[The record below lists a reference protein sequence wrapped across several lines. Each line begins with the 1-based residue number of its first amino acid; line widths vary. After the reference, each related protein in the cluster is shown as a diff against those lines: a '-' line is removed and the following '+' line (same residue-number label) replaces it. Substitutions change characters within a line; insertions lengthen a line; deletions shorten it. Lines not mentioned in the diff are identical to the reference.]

1 MHITYAWEL
10 GGNLGHFA
18 AAEPLLERMHR
29 LGQQISICS
38 PQGSEATFRRAT
50 FPYQWQPAPKRFAAP
65 QARTLLGHA
74 SILRYAAGFYDESN
88 LAVLLENWRALLAT
102 LRSDVVIGDFAPAA
116 MLAAR
121 SLGIPRIAF
130 DSGFF
135 YPPENVPLPVLD
147 PVRTADTNELRLE
160 EKTVLGI
167 ANTCLMRLGTPTLD
181 SFDSLLRADDV
192 LLVNDASLDC
202 FARPDSTRFFGP
214 LLRFHQ
220 RPSSDDGA
228 SAQRSTAQEGII
240 RIFAYLNRHFET
252 LDAVL
257 ESLSLRDDFV
267 STVYLGGLDGNVDLS
282 RWQRKNLTLTRDFTE
297 FERRISQTD
306 VVICHGGAGTINH
319 ALAHGIPLVLLPM
332 FREQELNAQ
341 RVSTLGLGEVAS
353 KEMAGAVPR
362 LIARVA
368 SDRRVR
374 ARAMAHAVRLQPA
387 NVDVL
392 ASRVLNGARLHV
404 SKTSPRPASGPPA
417 SLDVSTL
424 DVIFLSYDE
433 ANADLHF
440 ALLRECVPHAQ
451 RVHGIKG
458 FARAHLEAARR
469 ARTERFITVDADTV
483 VEADFFKLRVKLPA
497 SVAHSSLSWSSV
509 NAINGLSYGNG
520 GVKVWR
526 RTHLERLL
534 SHEDE
539 NAVGALRY
547 DFCFHA
553 GYTQLSHCVG
563 TTYPNGS
570 PWQTFRAGF
579 REAVKLARDGHGR
592 IVPADVLIRRMD
604 HVNFRR
610 LIVWL
615 SIGADAKYGLWSIL
629 GARMG
634 FVANHAAGFDPRT
647 ISDFE
652 WLRDV
657 WCSTCANDSPDD
669 TNALAAKVR
678 AVGDEIRTTF
688 GLTVLREW
696 DAERSKGF
704 KAALAARR
712 KPRHIFDTTEVEL

>member
-18 AAEPLLERMHR
+18 AAEPLLERLHR
-29 LGQQISICS
+29 LGHQISICS
-38 PQGSEATFRRAT
+38 PQGSEATFRRAM
-50 FPYQWQPAPKRFAAP
+50 FPYRWQPAPKRFAAP

-74 SILRYAAGFYDESN
+74 SILRFAAGFYDESN
-88 LAVLLENWRALLAT
+88 LTVLLENWRALLHT
-102 LRSDVVIGDFAPAA
+102 LESDVVIGDFAPAA

-121 SLGIPRIAF
+121 TLGIPRTVF

-135 YPPENVPLPVLD
+135 YPPENVPLPILD
-147 PVRTADTNELRLE
+147 PARVADASQLRLE
-160 EKTVLGI
+160 ERTVLAI
-167 ANTCLMRLGTPTLD
+167 ANACLARLGAPALD
-181 SFDSLLRADDV
+181 AFDALLRADDA

-202 FARPDSTRFFGP
+202 FARPDSTKFIGP
-214 LLRFHQ
+214 MLRFHQ
-220 RPSSDDGA
+220 RPSENCPA
-228 SAQRSTAQEGII
+228 NVRHSTAQASAV
-240 RIFAYLNRHFET
+240 RIFAYLNRHFEA

-257 ESLSLRDDFV
+257 ERLCARDDFT
-267 STVYLGGLDGNVDLS
+267 STVYLGELDGNIDLA
-282 RWQRKNLTLTRDFTE
+282 RWQRENLVVTRDLNE
-297 FERRISQTD
+297 FEHCIAETD

-319 ALAHGIPLVLLPM
+319 ALAHGIPLVVLPM

-341 RVSTLGLGEVAS
+341 RVRLLGLGELAHAES
-353 KEMAGAVPR
+353 PIALPA

-368 SDRRVR
+368 RDPQVR
-374 ARAMAHAVRLQPA
+374 ARAMTHAAQLRPA
-387 NVDVL
+387 KADVL
-392 ASRVLNGARLHV
+392 ASQVLDCARR
-404 SKTSPRPASGPPA
+404 RPSAPIPARASDNPA
-417 SLDVSTL
+417 RLDVSML

-433 ANADLHF
+433 ANADEHF
-440 ALLRECVPHAQ
+440 ACLRECVPHAQ

-483 VEADFFKLRVKLPA
+483 ADAGFFGLSTTLPA

-526 RTHLERLL
+526 RAHLLQLL

-539 NAVGALRY
+539 CAVGALRY

-553 GYTQLSHCVG
+553 GYTQLSRCVG

-570 PWQTFRAGF
+570 PWQAFRAGF

-592 IVPADVLIRRMD
+592 IVPAEVLMKRMD

-615 SIGADAKYGLWSIL
+615 SIGADVKHGLWSIL

-634 FVANHAAGFDPRT
+634 FVANHVAGFDPRM

-652 WLRDV
+652 WLHDR
-657 WCSTCANDSPDD
+657 WQSACANDSPDD
-669 TNALAAKVR
+669 TDALAAKVR
-678 AVGDEIRTTF
+678 DVGDEIRAMF
-688 GLTVLREW
+688 NLTVLREW
-696 DAERSKGF
+696 DAERSKAF
-704 KAALAARR
+704 KASLATRR
-712 KPRHIFDTTEVEL
+712 KPRDIFDTAEAEL